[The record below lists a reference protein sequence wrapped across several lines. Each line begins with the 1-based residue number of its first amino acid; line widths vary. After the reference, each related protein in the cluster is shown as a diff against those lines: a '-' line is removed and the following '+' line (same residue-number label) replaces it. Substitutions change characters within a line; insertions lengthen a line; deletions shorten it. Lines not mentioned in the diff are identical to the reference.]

1 MARSRRGA
9 VLGIP
14 TQEKEFSLVAFQL
27 GNYSL
32 WRYGSSQSS
41 VGTRK
46 LCHALQRNKQKI

>member
-32 WRYGSSQSS
+32 
-41 VGTRK
+41 
-46 LCHALQRNKQKI
+46 